1 MKQKKTETEIREALE
16 QKRKTLLAEE
26 IQKDFASRREAR
38 RNVEQ
43 GWRLNM
49 NFISGNQYCFITPT
63 GNLEAEDTEFY
74 WQSRRCFN
82 YVAPTVETRLARLSK
97 VRPTLNVR
105 AFSDAEE
112 DINTARLSSNIL
124 RSVKGRIDLDEIV
137 SRASMWS
144 ESLGTAFY
152 KVVWNFNDGKVIG
165 TDETGHSLKEGD
177 VNVVALSPFEI
188 YPDSL
193 SAEDLSQVK
202 SLIHAKAVP
211 VSEIFEK
218 FGVRVD
224 GKKIDEFSL
233 MPYSSASGWKRAID
247 SDLRPYGENM
257 EILIERYV
265 RPSGEYPEG
274 RLEIVAGNAILSEGP
289 LPYKNGDRGERVLPF
304 IRQISI
310 PLAGSFFGTSVVDR
324 MIPLQRA
331 YNAVRNRKH
340 EFLNR
345 LTMGVVAAEDGSVD
359 AEDLAENG
367 LYPGKVLVYRQGSP
381 APTFLDTGTIP
392 SEFAQEE
399 ERIKEEF
406 ILVSGMSEVS
416 RNSANPTSVTSAV
429 GLQLLIDQDTN
440 RMHMSIESV
449 ERAVKEVGK
458 QILHLY
464 KQFASAKRLM
474 RMTGT
479 GGRAE
484 LFYFDASDISAD
496 DVEFEMGYDKSPEEI
511 REDIL
516 KLFELGLLKDEKE
529 GFSDAMRNRLLN
541 ALGYGSFENAR
552 DISDLHLKKAER
564 ENILLKERALDADE
578 YDDHALHVAEH
589 TRALLSGG
597 EEDEEYK
604 ARLLLHLSSHR
615 AFTANTPTKIYDSED
630 QKNGGERTA
639 KFQDG
644 DGGGDRA
651 QLGEI

>member
-1 MKQKKTETEIREALE
+1 MKNKMTEKAIAEETEA
-16 QKRKTLLAEE
+16 KRRKQLAEE
-26 IQKDFASRREAR
+26 IRKDFESRKEAR
-38 RNVEQ
+38 RSIEQ
-43 GWRLNM
+43 GWRINM
-49 NFISGNQYCFITPT
+49 NFVSGNQYCFVSPA
-63 GNLEAEDTEFY
+63 GNLETEDAEFY

-82 YVAPTVETRLARLSK
+82 HIAPTVETRIARLSK
-97 VRPTLNVR
+97 VRPTLGVR
-105 AFSDAEE
+105 AFSDEE
-112 DINTARLSSNIL
+112 ADINAARLSSNIL
-124 RSVKGRIDLDEIV
+124 RSVKSRIDLDAV
-137 SRASMWS
+137 VARATLWS
-144 ESLGTAFY
+144 ETLGTAFY
-152 KVVWNFNDGKVIG
+152 KVVWNFDDGNIIG
-165 TDETGHSLKEGD
+165 TDGTGHTVKEGD

-193 SAEDLSQVK
+193 TAEDMTEIR

-218 FGVRVD
+218 FGVKVE
-224 GKKIDEFSL
+224 GKRIEEFSL
-233 MPYSSASGWKRAID
+233 VPYSSASGWKRPLD
-247 SDLRPYGENM
+247 GDFRPYGENM
-257 EILIERYV
+257 EILIERYT
-265 RPSGEYPEG
+265 RPSGKYPEG
-274 RLEIVAGNAILSEGP
+274 RLEIVAGDTLLFEGT

-304 IRQISI
+304 IRQTSLS
-310 PLAGSFFGTSVVDR
+310 LAGSFFGTSVVDR

-345 LTMGVVAAEDGSVD
+345 LTMGVITAEDGSVD
-359 AEDLAENG
+359 AEELAENG

-381 APTFLDTGTIP
+381 APAFLEAGSLP
-392 SEFAQEE
+392 SEFAEEE
-399 ERIKEEF
+399 ERIAEEF

-416 RNSANPTSVTSAV
+416 RNSANPTHVTSAV

-440 RMHMSIESV
+440 RMHVSVESV
-449 ERAVKEVGK
+449 ERAIKEAGK

-464 KQFASAKRLM
+464 KQFAATKRLM

-496 DVEFEMGYDKSPEEI
+496 DIEFETGYEKSPDEI

-529 GFSDAMRNRLLN
+529 GFSDAMRNKLLD

-564 ENILLKERALDADE
+564 ENIELKERGVEADS
-578 YDDHALHVAEH
+578 YDDHGLHIAEH

-597 EEDEEYK
+597 EEDGAYK
-604 ARLLLHLSSHR
+604 ERLLLHLAMHR
-615 AFTANTPTKIYDSED
+615 SLSGEKPTENKKSE
-630 QKNGGERTA
+630 E
-639 KFQDG
+639 
-644 DGGGDRA
+644 
-651 QLGEI
+651 